1 MGALTTNRK
10 RRDEYYTLDYKLPS
24 SYYTPNDD
32 NQIDL
37 HVSKKP
43 RFQPPSY
50 PIAETRVSSKSAETR
65 VSRVFRYP
73 EPVNRI
79 GREVHAPCRFPKL
92 GFLAGSNRSNSRP
105 SGEEFGDV
113 IGSIPRFGY
122 NWGKNR
128 ALEAVRYFQKDKEV
142 VHIDV
147 DVENYEDDAL
157 EDSSI
162 EKDEWAKNHA
172 MKNFVYRKKD
182 KEVMDVD
189 VEDYGNDAL
198 KGSSIGKVDWAKNH
212 AVESFGYRKT
222 DKEVVDV
229 EEEKCRSN
237 VSTGSS
243 IEEVEF
249 MEDEVVPSLQGLD
262 GKVVERNFR
271 PSSSSV
277 VSELTKVD
285 NNAAISLEQKLEKLE
300 LLGLPMYK
308 KLLQN
313 VERRKPKL
321 DSLSFEIELNETRR
335 ATLQLLRPVK
345 RVEEED
351 VLQDALRE
359 PFLPLT
365 KEEEAEV
372 SRALSNSYRRRVLVT
387 HENSNIEIT
396 GELLQCLRPG
406 AWLNDEVINIYL
418 ELLKEREKRQPKN
431 FLKCHFF
438 NTFFYKKLF
447 SGRKS
452 YDFKSVRRWTT
463 QRKLGYCLRECDKI
477 FIPIHKEVHWCLAV
491 INLKDQKF
499 QYLDSL
505 GCFDTQVLKV
515 LAMYF
520 VDEVKDKSGD
530 HIDTSSW
537 KQEFVEDLPEQENGW
552 DCGVFMIKYADF
564 YSRGLG
570 LHFNQEHM
578 PYFRLRTAKE
588 ILRLKAE

>member
-32 NQIDL
+32 NQIGL

-79 GREVHAPCRFPKL
+79 RREVHAPCRFPKL

-105 SGEEFGDV
+105 SGEGFGDV

-122 NWGKNR
+122 NWVKNR

-182 KEVMDVD
+182 KEVMDFD
-189 VEDYGNDAL
+189 VEDCGNDAL

-212 AVESFGYRKT
+212 AVESFGYRKM

-262 GKVVERNFR
+262 GKVVERNSR

-335 ATLQLLRPVK
+335 ATLQLLRPLK

-438 NTFFYKKLF
+438 NTFFYKK
-447 SGRKS
+447 
-452 YDFKSVRRWTT
+452 
-463 QRKLGYCLRECDKI
+463 I
-477 FIPIHKEVHWCLAV
+477 FVPIHKEVHWCLAV

-530 HIDTSSW
+530 HIDISSW